1 MKITDSTITGEMAR
15 LARMRQQAHPQT
27 KGAGQAEGSTSS
39 SEVRQDSVTVSVHSR
54 DELPKVER
62 LRMEVL
68 EGTYRPDPALV
79 AQRLLAEEPELEMV
93 LASE

>member
-1 MKITDSTITGEMAR
+1 MKISDSTVSGEMAR

-27 KGAGQAEGSTSS
+27 KGAGQSEGSTPSR
-39 SEVRQDSVTVSVHSR
+39 EVRQDSVTVSVHSK

-62 LRMEVL
+62 LRMEVM
-68 EGTYRPDPALV
+68 EGTYRPDPTLV
-79 AQRLLAEEPELEMV
+79 AQRLLAEEPELEMA